1 MEGQK
6 NLQVAILI
14 YNGMTALDFVGP
26 YDVLSFLPNVKVVFV
41 SHTAGEL
48 YKDVG
53 TFTIQAT
60 ASFDQVQK
68 QRARS
73 M

>member
-1 MEGQK
+1 
-6 NLQVAILI
+6 V
-14 YNGMTALDFVGP
+14 TALDFVGP

-48 YKDVG
+48 YKDAG

-68 QRARS
+68 QGA
-73 M
+73 